1 MRVTLEGVCGKRLI
15 SLQYRPLALLF
26 FVRDQSQFKLEEGGV
41 EDKLGGLQFSFK

>member
-26 FVRDQSQFKLEEGGV
+26 FVRDQSQFKLEEGG
-41 EDKLGGLQFSFK
+41 GGGGGGKIGGR